1 MKVRNNMKRYVVD
14 IMLHPP
20 ISVVSVLRHEEVVTF
35 SRDVD
40 ATHQRVSCISLSID
54 EDMVYS
60 PGREYLLQFEVVE
73 STDRFDGPSQVII
86 KIRENGEDIVSILF
100 VLVKLSFDML
110 DRIRL
115 VVACVIMCNT
125 IVT

>member
-35 SRDVD
+35 SPDVD
-40 ATHQRVSCISLSID
+40 AINQRISCISLSID

-100 VLVKLSFDML
+100 VHVKLSFDML

-115 VVACVIMCNT
+115 VVLM
-125 IVT
+125 